1 MTRKIQTLNAISKK
15 GLARLPDSYAVS
27 GDASEPDA
35 ILVRSQVM
43 HEMPIPASVLAIGR
57 AGAGTNN
64 IPIKA
69 MSERG
74 VVVFNTPGANA
85 NAVKELVLAGM
96 LIGARN
102 IFPAINFVAG
112 LHGDDEALHKQ
123 VEAGKKHFVG
133 HELKGSTLGIIGL
146 GAIGSMLAEAAIR
159 LGMEVVGYDPDLTVD
174 AAWRLPST
182 VRKATS
188 VDDLVKRADFV
199 SLHVP
204 LVDSTRDLINGER
217 IKLMKKGAILL
228 NFARDGIANEQAV
241 LDGLNTGRLHAYVCD
256 FPSTLL
262 RQHPRFVALPHLGAS
277 TEEAEENCAVMV
289 ADEIAD
295 YLDNGNITNSV
306 NFPNISMA
314 RESAY
319 RLAIANANVPKMLA
333 QISTLLADAG
343 LNIVNMT
350 NKSRGDLAFT
360 LVDVGHAVPPAV
372 IDQISAISGV
382 LRVRYLQS

>member
-27 GDASEPDA
+27 SDASEPDA

-102 IFPAINFVAG
+102 IFPALNFVTG

-146 GAIGSMLAEAAIR
+146 GAIGSMLADAAIR

-182 VRKATS
+182 VRKAAS

-204 LVDSTRDLINGER
+204 LVDGTKNLINAER

-241 LDGLNTGRLHAYVCD
+241 LEGHNAGRLHAYVCD

-262 RQHPRFVALPHLGAS
+262 RQHPHFVALPHLGAS

-360 LVDVGHAVPPAV
+360 LVDVGHAVPPEV
-372 IDQISAISGV
+372 IDQISAITGV

>member
-15 GLARLPDSYAVS
+15 GLCRLPAGYEVS
-27 GDASEPDA
+27 NDGTAPDA

-43 HEMPIPASVLAIGR
+43 HELPIPASVMAIGR

-74 VVVFNTPGANA
+74 VVVFNAPGANS

-96 LIGARN
+96 LMGTRN
-102 IFPAINFVAG
+102 IFPALNFVAG
-112 LHGDDEALHKQ
+112 LQGDAQSLHQQ

-159 LGMEVVGYDPDLTVD
+159 LGMEVVGYDPEITVE
-174 AAWRLPST
+174 AAWRLPSQ

-204 LVDSTRDLINGER
+204 LVDSTRDLIKGER
-217 IKLMKKGAILL
+217 IKLMKKGTILL
-228 NFARDGIANEQAV
+228 NFARDGITNEQAV
-241 LDGLNTGRLHAYVCD
+241 LDALNEGQLQAYVCD
-256 FPSTLL
+256 FPCNLL
-262 RQHPRFVALPHLGAS
+262 RAHPRFVALPHLGAS
-277 TEEAEENCAVMV
+277 TEEAEENCAIMV
-289 ADEIAD
+289 ADQVSD
-295 YLDNGNITNSV
+295 YLDNGNILNSV
-306 NFPNISMA
+306 NFPNISLP
-314 RESAY
+314 RNSEF
-319 RLAIANANVPKMLA
+319 RLAIACTAAADQSAILA
-333 QISTLLADAG
+333 AVESVGSISKT
-343 LNIVNMT
+343 
-350 NKSRGDLAFT
+350 RGDLAFT
-360 LVDVGHAVPPAV
+360 IIDAKSAVSQAT
-372 IDQISAISGV
+372 IDKLKGIAGV
-382 LRVRYLQS
+382 LQVRYMAA